1 MELRHS
7 RSKLLMAGPTTGR
20 PGGLHSWSDD
30 DIGNVA
36 AWGIRLFSPGEL
48 PRQVMHRR
56 RILDGFPLIS
66 A

>member
-1 MELRHS
+1 
-7 RSKLLMAGPTTGR
+7 MAGPTTGR